1 MDACIVCPSMLC
13 LLMVFFPT
21 FLPAL
26 LLLLFLLTYFLSTV
40 GKHGKAY
47 DTFRLLRVSRKL
59 LLLLFSIELRTVR
72 LWYVVPIKRFTLKIK
87 SRRSSSVPP
96 SVTENNFNRNFH
108 VVDRCY
114 PGSHAKLFWTLCRRT
129 WLLSDIDA
137 VIDAWLAWCV
147 VVLGFF
153 FSLLAVF
160 ILTFHSFKI
169 DFHPKNTLRR

>member
-26 LLLLFLLTYFLSTV
+26 LLLLFLLTYFLSN
-40 GKHGKAY
+40 GNAY
-47 DTFRLLRVSRKL
+47 DTFRLLRVSRKP
-59 LLLLFSIELRTVR
+59 LLLLFSIELWTVR

-87 SRRSSSVPP
+87 SKRSSLVPP

-147 VVLGFF
+147 VVF